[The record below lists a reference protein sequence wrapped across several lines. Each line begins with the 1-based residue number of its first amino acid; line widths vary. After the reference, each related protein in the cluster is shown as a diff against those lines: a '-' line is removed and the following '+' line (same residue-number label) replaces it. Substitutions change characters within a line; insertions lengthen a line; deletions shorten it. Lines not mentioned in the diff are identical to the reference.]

1 MLAVSLGGA
10 EDRPAALVPP
20 ALAASAAA
28 ADREGQALLARRDKA
43 AHAVVAALQVRP
55 RWPPPELPCL
65 DVASEAATL
74 ARGCRL
80 CAPSEVQCDI
90 PS

>member
-43 AHAVVAALQVRP
+43 AHAVVAALQVRL
-55 RWPPPELPCL
+55 RRPPPELP
-65 DVASEAATL
+65 ASIWHQKLPHWQGVVVCVHPLNSA
-74 ARGCRL
+74 
-80 CAPSEVQCDI
+80 V
-90 PS
+90 